1 MSKADRK
8 REIEGG
14 GGNSSLPFIP
24 YLAENKGVSLF
35 ARESVYTRHGYRVKK
50 LRIQL
55 EAEEIKMEKKEPLL
69 TKERFVKTD
78 RTVDQRRRKR
88 ENRCRSR

>member
-1 MSKADRK
+1 MPS
-8 REIEGG
+8 
-14 GGNSSLPFIP
+14 IP

-35 ARESVYTRHGYRVKK
+35 ARESVYARHGYRVKK

-78 RTVDQRRRKR
+78 RTVDQRRRRKR